1 MQEIFRKIWRR
12 KIWFIVILLVVAAG
26 WGGYNYY
33 SKSNK
38 PVATGTTMQVERGD
52 ILATVSAT
60 GTISAVNSVDVSSRI
75 TGLITRVHV
84 KENDRVTA
92 GQVLIELDDSSLK
105 SQLRQAQSQLTNAA
119 AIYARSKRMAE
130 IGGEPQQQLDTDRT
144 NYEVAQAAYD
154 NVMTQLEYTVI
165 TAPVDGQVI
174 GKPIPAGQTVAPG
187 ISNPMVLLTV
197 ADLSKMQIQVQVDET
212 DIGRV
217 KLGQKVDFTVDAYP
231 GKTFTGTV
239 TLVSEKAVVQQNV
252 VYYTVYVDVDEP
264 QGLLFPT
271 MTARV
276 TIKVGE
282 SKNVLTVK
290 LSAIK
295 EIKGQKYV
303 QVMVDGKPQNV
314 KVQTGLAD
322 DEKVELIS
330 GVKEGDQIF
339 LPSGKAAGTSG
350 QTAPGSQ
357 SPLRGLGR

>member
-1 MQEIFRKIWRR
+1 MQNFWNKIWRR
-12 KIWFIVILLVVAAG
+12 KMWLIVVLLLVAAG

-33 SKSNK
+33 NKSNK
-38 PVATGTTMQVERGD
+38 PVVTGTTMQVERGD

-75 TGLITRVHV
+75 TGLITKVNV
-84 KENDRVTA
+84 KENDMVTT

-105 SQLRQAQSQLTNAA
+105 SQQRQAQSQLTNAA
-119 AIYARSKRMAE
+119 AIFARSQRMAA
-130 IGGEPQQQLDTDRT
+130 IGGESMQQLDTDQT
-144 NYEVAQAAYD
+144 NYEVAQATYD

-165 TAPVDGQVI
+165 TAPIDGRVI

-217 KLGQKVDFTVDAYP
+217 QLGQKVDFTVDAYP

-282 SKNVLTVK
+282 SKNALIVK

-303 QVMVDGKPQNV
+303 QVMIDGKPESV
-314 KVQTGLAD
+314 KVRTGLSD
-322 DEKVELIS
+322 DEKVELLS
-330 GVKEGDQIF
+330 GVKEGDQIY
-339 LPSGKAAGTSG
+339 LPSSKAAGAPG
-350 QTAPGSQ
+350 QTGAGS
-357 SPLRGLGR
+357 SNPLRGLGR